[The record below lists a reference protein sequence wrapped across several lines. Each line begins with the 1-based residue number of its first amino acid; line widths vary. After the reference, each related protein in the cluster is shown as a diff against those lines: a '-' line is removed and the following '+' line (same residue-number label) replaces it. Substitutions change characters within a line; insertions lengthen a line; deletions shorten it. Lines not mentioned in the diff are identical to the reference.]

1 MKTIK
6 FSMEIG
12 VVSGYGHNNADAA
25 NITIDTIGQY
35 WQEEARSVFAACGT
49 YISAVVSGANRTVY
63 NTDWGCPIGGEV
75 TFAISGSANPN
86 FVTDMD
92 AWKDAVLTVA
102 KAMKSRLQQS
112 TVTVEF
118 VEVEMEYLN

>member
-6 FSMEIG
+6 FSMEMG

-35 WQEEARSVFAACGT
+35 WQEEAGKVFAACGT
-49 YISAVVSGANRTVY
+49 YISAVISGANRTVY
-63 NTDWGCPIGGEV
+63 HTDWGCPIGGEV

-86 FVTDMD
+86 FVTDMN
-92 AWKDAVLTVA
+92 AWKDAVLSVA

-118 VEVEMEYLN
+118 VEVEIEYLN